1 MGEQRE
7 KLIHFLDQFVSLM
20 QLILQRNK
28 DDITF
33 TQAFF
38 FLFLGLLSLIESYLL
53 FLTHVEGNC
62 INPGAHMNDL

>member
-28 DDITF
+28 DDIIF

-38 FLFLGLLSLIESYLL
+38 AISWFAKSDRELFAVLN
-53 FLTHVEGNC
+53 TC
-62 INPGAHMNDL
+62 RR